1 MIEKYFTD
9 DSVQVKEVV
18 DNMVSLT
25 FHCFTPSDGKTTP
38 ITLSDLGIA
47 RALGLDPKNYSREE
61 FVKAISDS
69 FPVVYGRY
77 FVPDSE
83 FPIPTEWE
91 EDAREHIKNAVS
103 TKMFF
108 AIDAPYILGL
118 EPPLYGLCLLR
129 AVSAEYESMPS
140 KDSYCPSDLSNLVSN
155 PEILF
160 EEKITRMED

>member
-61 FVKAISDS
+61 FIATVSKS
-69 FPVVYGRY
+69 FPVAYGRY
-77 FVPDSE
+77 YIPDSE
-83 FPIPTEWE
+83 FPLPEEWAA
-91 EDAREHIKNAVS
+91 DAKGHIENSLKN
-103 TKMFF
+103 KMFF
-108 AIDAPYILGL
+108 AIDASYIRGL
-118 EPPLYGLCLLR
+118 EPPLYAVCLLKEVI
-129 AVSAEYESMPS
+129 ATYSNLPS
-140 KDSYCPSDLSNLVSN
+140 KESFCPSDLDALASN
-155 PEILF
+155 PGVLF
-160 EEKITRMED
+160 EDKITRMED

>member
-1 MIEKYFTD
+1 MIEKYITD
-9 DSVQVKEVV
+9 EDVKVTKV
-18 DNMVSLT
+18 TDNGTSIT
-25 FHCFTPSDGKTTP
+25 FECTTP
-38 ITLSDLGIA
+38 GDNKVTVLTLSDLGIA
-47 RALGLDPKNYSREE
+47 KAVGLEPKNYTREE

-77 FVPDSE
+77 FIPDSE

-118 EPPLYGLCLLR
+118 EPPLYGLCLLK
-129 AVSAEYESMPS
+129 AVSAEYDSMPS
-140 KDSYCPSDLSNLVSN
+140 KDSYYPSDLSNLVSN
-155 PEILF
+155 PELLF
-160 EEKITRMED
+160 EEKVTRMED

>member
-18 DNMVSLT
+18 DNKVSLT

-61 FVKAISDS
+61 FVKAISDI
-69 FPVVYGRY
+69 FPITYGRY
-77 FVPDSE
+77 FIPDSE
-83 FPIPTEWE
+83 FPIPMEWE
-91 EDAREHIKNAVS
+91 AAAKEHVKNAIS

-108 AIDAPYILGL
+108 AIDAAYITGL
-118 EPPLYGLCLLR
+118 EPPLYGLCLLKEVR
-129 AVSAEYESMPS
+129 DTYDSLPS
-140 KDSYCPSDLSNLVSN
+140 KDAFCPSDLSNLVSN
-155 PEILF
+155 PELLF
-160 EEKITRMED
+160 EEKVTRMED